1 MEHRVWNLLDY
12 TKCEIYLIRHDL
24 KFNIIQN
31 VLCYFNVDVPYKVW
45 YLRKELFVRFVLY
58 LPTLNI
64 IMLRKKLIFRV
75 VFFVRSTYIRA
86 YMYENDRWLV
96 LFWRIEGEVFE
107 IQFSQ
112 TVAGNINSWNPA
124 DRTLKG
130 CFATLPVQNPG
141 ALMRRAILSLKD

>member
-75 VFFVRSTYIRA
+75 VFVRSTYIRA

>member
-64 IMLRKKLIFRV
+64 IMLRKKLI
-75 VFFVRSTYIRA
+75 STCIRA
-86 YMYENDRWLV
+86 CMHENNRWLV
-96 LFWRIEGEVFE
+96 LFRRIEGEVFE

-130 CFATLPVQNPG
+130 CFATLSVQNPG

>member
-31 VLCYFNVDVPYKVW
+31 VLCRLNVDAPYKVW
-45 YLRKELFVRFVLY
+45 HLRKELFVRFVLY
-58 LPTLNI
+58 LATLNI

-75 VFFVRSTYIRA
+75 VFVRSTYIRA
-86 YMYENDRWLV
+86 CMYENNRWLV
-96 LFWRIEGEVFE
+96 LFWRIEGEV
-107 IQFSQ
+107 QFSQ